1 MDKDEP
7 MTDVDKNTGYQL
19 PRADR
24 RDRWQPLRSGVLNLY
39 RYTRQEFWYEHGHLL
54 LRGNNGTGKSRVLA
68 LQLPFLL
75 DGEIASRRVEPDAD
89 PAKRM
94 EWNVLMDI
102 HENRTGYTWVEF
114 GQQTDEGDRFT
125 TLGCGLHAT
134 KGGDLKR
141 WFFVTSQ
148 RIGEDLFLE
157 TDAGTP
163 LTRDACRDA
172 LGDRGTL
179 YTKVGEYR
187 HAVDD
192 RLFHLGEERY
202 GALIDLL
209 IQLRQPQLSRQLDER
224 RLSNALSNSL
234 PPLAPSVLHD
244 VAESFRSLEE
254 DRQSLENYRSAV
266 EAVSSFR
273 KTYRR
278 YARMVSGARSEALR
292 KTHSHYEQTQ
302 RDVREAEQRRVAAEA
317 GRQSAHADT
326 GKLVLELEAHRAES
340 DALRASPAMKQA
352 EQLDRLDGDRRTAQ
366 QRLSRARTTLEEQSQ
381 EYDTR
386 RIENTE
392 AQRLADADKCKVDLE
407 LSHARDAAEVVGM
420 AARFQSIVG
429 DDSQGDTIRG
439 PLEALSEH
447 IEESLR
453 HLRSMQK
460 QIDEAEANERR
471 AADLEQQQRERFDRV
486 QGEAAECHRQRQAAV
501 EGYLAAISEWAGKLK
516 LLTFPDLDSVL
527 EQTAIWS
534 EALTPP
540 QPIEVAAQEAYSA
553 GARDLERRRLA
564 VEEERKSIRELDTEL
579 AAETERIAAGVDRMP
594 PAPHTRSDSA
604 RTERLGAPLWKLCDF
619 RPDVPAEQRAL
630 LEAALEAAGLLDAWV
645 TPTGELLD
653 IRALDSDGDALL
665 VPESPSCETG
675 DTLLSLLFA
684 DIDPEDRASAGIQPA
699 TIEDILGQIAIEPGD
714 HHTVVTTDGY
724 WKQGLLRGRWRK
736 ATAEYIGASAREQ
749 ARRRRLKEIETERAF
764 LHKED
769 ARCLQGLQELAEE
782 EAARR
787 VEYKA
792 LPNSHPILAADQD
805 SRRADAGVVRERDEL
820 LQLTDRLHELR
831 QQLETARSTYL
842 QAAADL
848 QLDAWVGNLDGLAD
862 ASRSFSAALNSL
874 WLALGQ
880 YQAAQQRTAAAAAE
894 LRQAEKRFKECQ
906 RSHDDAEIESA
917 RREREFETLSQ
928 TAGKAAHEI
937 KVRLDAVA
945 QRIGDTN
952 QKLEAARESEAVAR
966 EAWARCDAGE
976 TAARERLTEAGE
988 ERSNQHQLF
997 CNFIAT
1003 TIVDEA
1009 DLVLE
1014 SLPDPT
1020 RTNEL
1025 AVNPAVEFARELDRQ
1040 LPENVSWSDDARDRI
1055 HNELQQRFQDLQTTL
1070 TAHHYSPVSES
1081 HHDIT
1086 IVTCPYQGQ
1095 IRSMRELGRCLDDEV
1110 NQRKQLLD
1118 ASEREF
1124 IENYLIGE
1132 VAHHLHHQIRDADKF
1147 VANMN
1152 AELDK
1157 HPMSTGMRL
1166 RFVWTP
1172 RTDGPA
1178 GLVEARKL
1186 LAQSQEILSPD
1197 DRDMLAR
1204 FLQARI
1210 REVDEETEAMGWGER
1225 LEQAVD
1231 YRRWHSFGVERY
1243 QAERWQRLTKRTHG
1257 TGSGG
1262 EKAIALTIPQFAA
1275 AAAHYHN
1282 IPHAPRLIMLDE
1294 AFVGIDSDMRGKC
1307 MDLLHQFDLDLVM
1320 TSEREWGCYPSVRGL
1335 AIYQLATRPGIDA
1348 IAVTRWVWNGKEKHQ
1363 RNTPAPARPRQ
1374 PIANTDADQP
1384 SLFN

>member
-1 MDKDEP
+1 MDKDE
-7 MTDVDKNTGYQL
+7 TVSDVDNSKETQL
-19 PRADR
+19 PRAGR

-102 HENRTGYTWVEF
+102 HDNRTGYTWVEF
-114 GQQTDEGDRFT
+114 GQQTDEGDRFI

-148 RIGEDLFLE
+148 RVGEDLFLE
-157 TDAGTP
+157 TAAGTP
-163 LTRDACRDA
+163 LTRDACREA
-172 LGDRGTL
+172 LGDKGTL

-187 HAVDD
+187 RAVDD
-192 RLFHLGEERY
+192 HLFHLGEERY

-224 RLSNALSNSL
+224 RLSDALSNSL

-254 DRQSLENYRSAV
+254 DRQSLENYKAAV
-266 EAVSSFR
+266 EAVSSFQ

-278 YARMVSGARSEALR
+278 YARMVTGERSEALR
-292 KTHSHYEQTQ
+292 KTHSHYEHTQ
-302 RDVREAEQRRVAAEA
+302 RDVREAEQKRIEAEA
-317 GRQSAHADT
+317 VRQSAHTDT
-326 GKLVLELEAHRAES
+326 GTLTLELEAHRAES

-352 EQLDRLDGDRRTAQ
+352 EQLDRLDSDRRAAQ
-366 QRLSRARTTLEEQSQ
+366 QRLDRARSALDEQSQ
-381 EYDTR
+381 EHDKR
-386 RIENTE
+386 RIESVE
-392 AQRLADADKCKVDLE
+392 AQRLADAEGRQVDVE
-407 LSHARDAAEVVGM
+407 LSHARDAAEGTGM
-420 AARFQSIVG
+420 AGRFQSIVEG
-429 DDSQGDTIRG
+429 DPQGDKIRG
-439 PLEALSEH
+439 PLEALSDH

-453 HLRSMQK
+453 HLRGMQK
-460 QIDEAEANERR
+460 QIVEAEANERR

-501 EGYLAAISEWAGKLK
+501 EGYLAAISEWSGELT
-516 LLTFPDLDSVL
+516 LLTLPDLDSVL
-527 EQTAIWS
+527 EQTVIWS
-534 EALTPP
+534 EALAPP
-540 QPIEVAAQEAYSA
+540 QPIEVAAQDAYRA
-553 GARDLERRRLA
+553 DARDLERRRL
-564 VEEERKSIRELDTEL
+564 VIEEERKSIRELDAEL
-579 AAETERIAAGVDRMP
+579 TAETERIAAGVDRLP
-594 PAPHTRSDSA
+594 PAPHTRSDTA
-604 RTERLGAPLWKLCDF
+604 RAERPGAPLWQLCDF
-619 RPDVPAEQRAL
+619 REDVPPEQCAQ

-645 TPTGELLD
+645 TPNGALLD
-653 IRALDSDGDALL
+653 LAALAADGDAIL
-665 VPESPSCETG
+665 VPDSPPCKTG
-675 DTLLSLLFA
+675 DTLLHLLCA
-684 DIDPEDRASAGIQPA
+684 DIDPQGSASADIQPDI
-699 TIEDILGQIAIEPGD
+699 IEGILGCIAIEPGN
-714 HHTVVTTDGY
+714 HHTIVTTDGY
-724 WKQGLLRGRWRK
+724 WKQGLLQGRWQK
-736 ATAEYIGASAREQ
+736 AAAEYIGASAREQ
-749 ARRRRLKEIETERAF
+749 ARRRRLKEIESERAF
-764 LHKED
+764 LQKED
-769 ARCLQGLQELAEE
+769 ARCLQGLQELAKE

-787 VEYKA
+787 IEYNA
-792 LPNSHPILAADQD
+792 LPDSHPILAADQD
-805 SRRADAGVVRERDEL
+805 SRRADADVVREREEL
-820 LQLTDRLHELR
+820 LQLTDRLREHR
-831 QQLETARSTYL
+831 QQLETARDAYL
-842 QAAADL
+842 QAATDL
-848 QLDAWVGNLDGLAD
+848 QLDAWVSNLDGLAD
-862 ASRSFSAALNSL
+862 ASRAFSSALNAL
-874 WLALGQ
+874 WLALERHH
-880 YQAAQQRTAAAAAE
+880 ATQQRAVSAADE
-894 LRQAEKRFKECQ
+894 LGQAEKRLTECQ
-906 RSHDDAEIESA
+906 QSHRDTEVDSA

-945 QRIGDTN
+945 QRIADTH

-966 EAWARCDAGE
+966 EAWARCETGE
-976 TAARERLTEAGE
+976 TAARERLSEAGE
-988 ERSNQHQLF
+988 ERTKQHQSF
-997 CNFIAT
+997 CDFIST
-1003 TIVDEA
+1003 SIVDEA
-1009 DLVLE
+1009 ELALE
-1014 SLPDPT
+1014 TTPDPAM
-1020 RTNEL
+1020 TNEL
-1025 AVNPAVEFARELDRQ
+1025 AVKPAVEFARELDRH
-1040 LPENVSWSDDARDRI
+1040 LPETVSWSDEARDRI
-1055 HNELQQRFQDLQTTL
+1055 HNELQQRFQDLQTSL

-1086 IVTCPYQGQ
+1086 IVTCPYQGKS
-1095 IRSMRELGRCLDDEV
+1095 RSMHELEHCLDDEV

-1118 ASEREF
+1118 ANEREF

-1132 VAHHLHHQIRDADKF
+1132 IAHHLHHQIHDADKF
-1147 VANMN
+1147 VADMN

-1166 RFVWTP
+1166 RFVWAP
-1172 RTDGPA
+1172 LSDGPA

-1243 QAERWQRLTKRTHG
+1243 QAGRWQRLTKRTHG

-1282 IPHAPRLIMLDE
+1282 IPEAPRLIMLDE

-1320 TSEREWGCYPSVRGL
+1320 TSEREWGCYASVRGI

-1348 IAVTRWVWNGKEKHQ
+1348 IAVTRWVWNGKQKLQ
-1363 RNTPAPARPRQ
+1363 RDTPPPARPRE
-1374 PIANTDADQP
+1374 AEVETDTSQ
-1384 SLFN
+1384 SELFN